1 MLHELLHR
9 GDEDRLEAQVRP
21 VVPRIRGQRVKDPSL
36 AVNQLFTLRCRESK
50 IASSEKMRIGGTAE
64 MAWMQICDP
73 SDKEKGHYS
82 IEISDG
88 VQTHTR
94 TFDLS
99 GQGTYRLCEDNR
111 FFFLNNKDINA
122 IICWVAVD
130 LYLEW
135 VEIYQ
140 RA

>member
-9 GDEDRLEAQVRP
+9 GDEDRLETQVNSPLPLPAFSTRLNELWILP
-21 VVPRIRGQRVKDPSL
+21 LPSRGHDLSVCGKSARFPR
-36 AVNQLFTLRCRESK
+36 RESK

-82 IEISDG
+82 IEVSDG
-88 VQTHTR
+88 ATTHTR

-99 GQGTYRLCEDNR
+99 GQGKPQEFTHARLRRHTC
-111 FFFLNNKDINA
+111 A
-122 IICWVAVD
+122 P
-130 LYLEW
+130 
-135 VEIYQ
+135 
-140 RA
+140 

>member
-21 VVPRIRGQRVKDPSL
+21 VITSTHGQMVKDKDPSL
-36 AVNQLFTLRCRESK
+36 AFKQSFSLWCRESK

-99 GQGTYRLCEDNR
+99 GQGT
-111 FFFLNNKDINA
+111 
-122 IICWVAVD
+122 
-130 LYLEW
+130 
-135 VEIYQ
+135 
-140 RA
+140 